1 MKRREVSKGQK
12 AVGLGMFVGGLFLIG
27 YGISESRKQMKVAD
41 DNIKLMQQHMDIASR
56 VHQEFMDECQHHQMQ
71 VFNQQVMEHQNMMD
85 QQQMMMSNM
94 F

>member
-1 MKRREVSKGQK
+1 MKKVRKGQRI
-12 AVGLGMFVGGLFLIG
+12 AGLTMFVGGLFLIG

-56 VHQEFMDECQHHQMQ
+56 VHQEFMDECHRQQMQ
-71 VFNQQVMEHQNMMD
+71 TFNHQVMEHQNMMV
-85 QQQMMMSNM
+85 QQQMMNNM